1 LQSRIEQIRELD
13 GEVLAISV
21 DPPGTNREAFAGFD
35 LDFPVLSDPDLAAID
50 AFGVRHDGGAID
62 GGAIAR
68 PANFLLD
75 RDGRIAWREI
85 PDNWRVRPHPDTVV
99 ERFREIP

>member
-1 LQSRIEQIRELD
+1 MD

-21 DPPGTNREAFAGFD
+21 DPTETNREAFAEFD
-35 LDFPVLSDPDLAAID
+35 FDFPVLSDPDLVAID
-50 AFGVRHDGGAID
+50 AFGLRHDGGAID

-75 RDGRIAWREI
+75 REGRIVWREI
-85 PDNWRVRPHPDTVV
+85 PDNWRVRPHPDSVLD
-99 ERFREIP
+99 RLREIP